1 MTVYN
6 YLRLYAFILLIGC
19 ASYAHPST
27 DIGNQSLN
35 SYFSSLKQNSGQ
47 GLPPTSATTGQ
58 SFDQLKWVVDLVEA
72 EVRSKIDSELEIKLD
87 PLTLNHQ
94 SMVQRMDPQKARLDD
109 FVFLTQGGRF
119 KCALH
124 GIVQS
129 SAHILPLSGRII
141 IYKEI
146 PVLIRPISVGET
158 ISEHD
163 IALKSI
169 PENQLYGGVIETK
182 EDLIGTQP
190 KSGRLLSEKPIRPH
204 QITHEIALRKGS
216 IVNISYKNANMVLQ
230 AKGRSMD
237 NGKLGS
243 TVRVTNID
251 SNQTLEAT
259 VTGPNDVA
267 IGNMLEPTIIE
278 EHP

>member
-1 MTVYN
+1 MKKN
-6 YLRLYAFILLIGC
+6 KHLRLYAIILLIGS
-19 ASYAHPST
+19 ASSALSST
-27 DIGNQSLN
+27 DIGTQSLN
-35 SYFSSLKQNSGQ
+35 SYFSSLKQNSGHS
-47 GLPPTSATTGQ
+47 LPQTSSTGQ
-58 SFDQLKWVVDLVEA
+58 AVDQLKWVVDLVEA
-72 EVRSKIDSELEIKLD
+72 EVRGKIDNELEIKLD

-94 SMVQRMDPQKARLDD
+94 SMVQQMDPQKTRVDD

-124 GIVQS
+124 S
-129 SAHILPLSGRII
+129 TSDSPPHMLPLSGRII

-146 PVLIRPISVGET
+146 PVLVRPISAGET
-158 ISEHD
+158 ISEQD
-163 IALKSI
+163 IALKSV

-190 KSGRLLSEKPIRPH
+190 KSGRILSDKPIRPH
-204 QITHEIALRKGS
+204 QVTHEMALRKGS
-216 IVNISYKNANMVLQ
+216 IVTISYKNANMILQ

-259 VTGPNDVA
+259 VTGPSEVT
-267 IGNMLEPTIIE
+267 IENMLNPTIIE

>member
-1 MTVYN
+1 MNKNN
-6 YLRLYAFILLIGC
+6 YHRLYAIILLIGS
-19 ASYAHPST
+19 ASPALSST

-35 SYFSSLKQNSGQ
+35 SYFSSLKQN
-47 GLPPTSATTGQ
+47 PGQ
-58 SFDQLKWVVDLVEA
+58 SLPQTSSTEQPLDQLKWVVDLVEA
-72 EVRSKIDSELEIKLD
+72 EVRGKIESELEIKLD

-94 SMVQRMDPQKARLDD
+94 SLLQQMDPQKMRVDD

-124 GIVQS
+124 S
-129 SAHILPLSGRII
+129 TSESTPHILTLSGRII

-146 PVLIRPISVGET
+146 PVLIRPIGAGET
-158 ISEHD
+158 ISEND
-163 IALKSI
+163 ITFKAV
-169 PENQLYGGVIETK
+169 PENQIHGGVIETK

-190 KSGRLLSEKPIRPH
+190 KSGRILSDKPIRPH
-204 QITHEIALRKGS
+204 QVTHEMALRKGA
-216 IVNISYKNANMVLQ
+216 IVTISYKNANMVLQ

-259 VTGPNDVA
+259 VTGSNDVT
-267 IGNMLEPTIIE
+267 IENMLEPIIE
-278 EHP
+278 ERP

>member
-1 MTVYN
+1 MN
-6 YLRLYAFILLIGC
+6 KNNHHRLYAIILLIGS
-19 ASYAHPST
+19 ALPALSST

-35 SYFSSLKQNSGQ
+35 SYFSSLKQN
-47 GLPPTSATTGQ
+47 PGQ
-58 SFDQLKWVVDLVEA
+58 SLPQTSSTEQPLDQLKWVVDLVEA
-72 EVRSKIDSELEIKLD
+72 DVRGKIDSELEIKLD

-94 SMVQRMDPQKARLDD
+94 SLLQQMDPQKARVDD

-124 GIVQS
+124 S
-129 SAHILPLSGRII
+129 TSESTPHILSLSGRII

-146 PVLIRPISVGET
+146 PVLIRPIGAGET
-158 ISEHD
+158 ISEND
-163 IALKSI
+163 IAFKAV
-169 PENQLYGGVIETK
+169 PENQLYGGVIESK

-190 KSGRLLSEKPIRPH
+190 KSGRILSDKPIRPH
-204 QITHEIALRKGS
+204 QVTHEMALRKGA
-216 IVNISYKNANMVLQ
+216 IVTISYKNANMVLQ

-259 VTGPNDVA
+259 VTGSNDVA
-267 IGNMLEPTIIE
+267 IENMLKPIIE
-278 EHP
+278 ERP